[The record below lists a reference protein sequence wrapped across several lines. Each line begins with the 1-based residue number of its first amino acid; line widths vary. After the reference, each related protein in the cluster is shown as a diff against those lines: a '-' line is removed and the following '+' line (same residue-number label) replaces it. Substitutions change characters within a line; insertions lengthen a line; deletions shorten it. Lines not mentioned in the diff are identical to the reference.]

1 MADESIMTIENETPE
16 TVLRIYEIGYQIL
29 PTVAEDK
36 LEGAVG
42 EIRALIEQAG
52 GTFIAEG
59 APTLMRLAYDM
70 EKREGEKWA
79 SYDRGYFGWLKFE
92 APTTA
97 ARAIDDALKVNPSVL
112 RHIVFQTVREDTR
125 ARIKLGTVREVK
137 RPETAARTTVRR
149 EEEAAAPVSEADLEK
164 ALSDIT
170 TE

>member
-1 MADESIMTIENETPE
+1 MADESNMMIENETPE
-16 TVLRIYEIGYQIL
+16 TVVRVYEVGYQIL
-29 PTVAEDK
+29 PTIAEDA
-36 LEGAVG
+36 LEASVG
-42 EIRALIEQAG
+42 EIRALIEKAG

-92 APTTA
+92 APSTA
-97 ARAIDDALKVNPSVL
+97 AKTIDDALKTNPSIL

-137 RPETAARTTVRR
+137 RPEAARTTVRR